1 MFLSFNGVLY
11 WILFCSRLWIYTQKN
26 TNIVWSVQHSCLS
39 LDFSSHVSPFQAQNY
54 QALVDELHEK
64 RLQLSLAELYH
75 NEKTI
80 STYSDT
86 LIGKQQAASIKND
99 KLLNE
104 EQKVK
109 ACKKEHGRLSR
120 ELQHIEKEIRCVF
133 IFMCRANAIWSCVF
147 ASHLLE

>member
-1 MFLSFNGVLY
+1 M
-11 WILFCSRLWIYTQKN
+11 
-26 TNIVWSVQHSCLS
+26 
-39 LDFSSHVSPFQAQNY
+39 
-54 QALVDELHEK
+54 DELHEK

-133 IFMCRANAIWSCVF
+133 IFMCRANAI
-147 ASHLLE
+147 